1 MKEEN
6 NEVKETKQNKKVE
19 ISVLVL
25 IVLFIVAVVGGLL
38 LGKILFEKT
47 NPKELKTEENEKL
60 KDEIKDEEQIEDA
73 KNEEMVEEQIEDVKD
88 QVKVEEVREKYS
100 FTGENNNRY
109 INIEVS
115 IINDNE
121 MMISSGD
128 GMAQIEGTKGVY
140 YINDDVL
147 TYTRIYYD
155 FDFSGDKYWIPC
167 STIDDQNFEKIK
179 NVYDGIGCGGVSRMQ
194 KFTIDKVNHTLI
206 LNTKQ
211 SSGTDYEKID
221 DYARYDD
228 IVLRLQ

>member
-1 MKEEN
+1 MEEEN

-47 NPKELKTEENEKL
+47 NPEELKTEENEKP
-60 KDEIKDEEQIEDA
+60 KDEIKDEEQIEA
-73 KNEEMVEEQIEDVKD
+73 VKD

-211 SSGTDYEKID
+211 NSGTDYERID
-221 DYARYDD
+221 NYAKYDD

>member
-1 MKEEN
+1 MEEEN

-47 NPKELKTEENEKL
+47 NPKELKTEENEKP
-60 KDEIKDEEQIEDA
+60 KDEIKDEEQIEA
-73 KNEEMVEEQIEDVKD
+73 VKD

-211 SSGTDYEKID
+211 NSGTDYEKID
-221 DYARYDD
+221 NYARYDD